1 MKKKFNPE
9 DLKIGMYVELPDK
22 WINHPF
28 FKNEFK
34 ITSHEQIQKFINSD
48 IERVVIDM
56 KKSDI
61 RSSPEQKNED
71 NSQHAKDTE
80 TDKDK
85 TEEKY
90 SEKEKKEKKDG
101 CTSLLP
107 QDFAEKINDESIE
120 PKKRAKYVYSSSLNI
135 MEDLLDNP
143 TSENIH
149 EFKEGTAEIVKFILK
164 NDAITSYLL
173 NITDYDYYTYT
184 HSVNVGIYSILLAK
198 SLFGDSDY
206 HDMKELGA
214 GFFLHDIGKVR
225 IDPDI
230 LNKKGNLTDREFA
243 IIKTH
248 TTQGYKVLIETEQL
262 TEESK
267 IIVLQHH
274 ERYDGSGYPDGLSGD
289 EIHLYSKICCI
300 ADVFDALTSRRPYR
314 DPITP
319 YKALKLMKEEML
331 NHFQEEIFREFVLLF
346 KKT

>member
-9 DLKIGMYVELPDK
+9 DLKIGMYIEVPDK

-34 ITSHEQIQKFINSD
+34 ITSHEQIQKFIESN
-48 IERVVIDM
+48 IGRVVVDM
-56 KKSDI
+56 KKSDV
-61 RSSPEQKNED
+61 SSTQEQENEED
-71 NSQHAKDTE
+71 AQNTQNTAPANEKAEAKDSGN
-80 TDKDK
+80 KD
-85 TEEKY
+85 EV
-90 SEKEKKEKKDG
+90 KEDDNI
-101 CTSLLP
+101 SLLP
-107 QDFAEKINDESIE
+107 RDFAEKINDERIE

-143 TSENIH
+143 TSENIR

-164 NDAITSYLL
+164 NDEIASYLL

-198 SLFGDSDY
+198 SLFGNSNY

-319 YKALKLMKEEML
+319 YEALKLMKEEML